1 MAACTTIKILFC
13 MGECVNALEDYPKRA
28 TANHAVVVDRPLNL
42 SNERCTLCYFAISE
56 IQIKMILLQLKAVE
70 TENFIW
76 ISNKS

>member
-1 MAACTTIKILFC
+1 

-28 TANHAVVVDRPLNL
+28 TANHAAVLDRPLNL
-42 SNERCTLCYFAISE
+42 SNERCTLRHFAISE

-70 TENFIW
+70 TTNFIF